1 MTSPMSLST
10 LNLLYGSSS
19 TTGGVSA
26 SLLTGGTTSSGT
38 AAASAGTI
46 KSALVAAEK
55 NEAKQLAQVA
65 KDPQVQRDL
74 ARYEKV
80 LKNADSIDDVIND
93 PIARKVLMTATGL
106 KADVDNIG
114 MAKKAL
120 LSDPTDSKSV
130 AVKMSSINGGW
141 LQFAQTYNLAEYG
154 LDRLYPQQDGAAG
167 RWRISFERQGEPI
180 EAMLEVTKGRGG
192 TYSATVDGVQV
203 PISASGSDVTIDTIW
218 RDDAD
223 ELHTTRFVGTLGKD
237 GFTGAQY
244 DDGVKQANGWTADGY
259 FKDALTDI
267 SNSYIAEKRLD
278 MLDQQLP
285 GLGSAVLFKQVAS
298 TFENALD
305 ILGSPLGREIVTT
318 AFNIP
323 KQIAVQSIEAQ
334 VKAINQRMNPAKL
347 QNAAF
352 VDTIAQRYL
361 IMLNGG
367 TGGITA

>member
-19 TTGGVSA
+19 TTGGIST

-38 AAASAGTI
+38 TAASSGTI

-74 ARYEKV
+74 ARYAKV
-80 LKNADSIDDVIND
+80 VKNADSIEDVLND
-93 PIARKVLMTATGL
+93 PVARRVLMTANGL
-106 KADVDNIG
+106 AADVDNVG
-114 MAKKAL
+114 LAKKAL
-120 LSDPTDSKSV
+120 LSDPTDAKSV

-141 LQFAQTYNLAEYG
+141 LQFAQEYDLAKYG
-154 LDRLYPQQDGAAG
+154 LDRLSPQQDGAAG
-167 RWRISFERQGEPI
+167 RWRIAFERDGESI
-180 EAMLEVTKGRGG
+180 EAMLEVTKKGSA
-192 TYSATVDGVQV
+192 YEATVDGVAV
-203 PISASGSDVTIDTIW
+203 PISVSGSDITIDTIW

-223 ELHTTRFVGTLGKD
+223 DLHTTRFVGTVGKD
-237 GFTGAQY
+237 GLSGAQY
-244 DDGVKQANGWTADGY
+244 DDGVKQANDWSADAY

-267 SNSYIAEKRLD
+267 SNNYIAEKRLD

-298 TFENALD
+298 SLEDALD
-305 ILGSPLGREIVTT
+305 ILGSPLGREIITT

-347 QNAAF
+347 QNEAF